1 MNKIRLLN
9 GVLNAISKDLDLMK
23 KDIDVLKMKERLTEV
38 ENCGHCRHEK
48 QRETHLK

>member
-9 GVLNAISKDLDLMK
+9 GVLNAVSKDLDFLK

-38 ENCGHCRHEK
+38 EIVDTVDMRN
-48 QRETHLK
+48 RERLI